1 MNRSNSNKASPIT
14 SKRGQTPNS
23 QHSGAG
29 AAGGGG
35 GPIFSGST
43 NLLTN
48 TFGNA

>member
-29 AAGGGG
+29 GGGG
-35 GPIFSGST
+35 GGTTFSGNNT
-43 NLLTN
+43 LLAN